1 MKDAMLA
8 EQKEGIRRNIPL
20 RSLNFELSS
29 VVLFEARFK
38 LVGMYTV
45 NYKSTTEVLEKEI

>member
-1 MKDAMLA
+1 MLA

-29 VVLFEARFK
+29 VVLFETRFE
-38 LVGMYTV
+38 LVGNVYC
-45 NYKSTTEVLEKEI
+45 EL

>member
-8 EQKEGIRRNIPL
+8 EQKEGIRNIPL

-29 VVLFEARFK
+29 VVLFEARFE
-38 LVGMYTV
+38 LVGNAYC
-45 NYKSTTEVLEKEI
+45 EL